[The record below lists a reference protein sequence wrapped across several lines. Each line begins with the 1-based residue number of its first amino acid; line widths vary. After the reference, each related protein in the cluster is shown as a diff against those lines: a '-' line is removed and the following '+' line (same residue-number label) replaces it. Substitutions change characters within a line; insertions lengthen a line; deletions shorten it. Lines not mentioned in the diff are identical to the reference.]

1 MAEPFIRRY
10 EAEDRDD
17 VAHVCLL
24 TGDSGTDARGLHRD
38 DSIVADV
45 FCLPYL
51 EYAPDLAFVVDD
63 GTGTAVGYII
73 GVADTDAFSRWFVES
88 WWPPL
93 ASRYPVQTP
102 PADLQDQWATDAS
115 TRRTNDHPEYPAHL
129 HIDLLPAVQGRGFGR
144 ALVETFLDT
153 LRDRGVPGVHL
164 GARADNDGALAFYPR
179 VGFEALPPSD
189 GVVTFVRRL

>member
-1 MAEPFIRRY
+1 MTEPFIRRY

-17 VAHVCLL
+17 VARVCLL

-51 EYAPDLAFVVDD
+51 EYAPELAFVIDD

-73 GVADTDAFSRWFVES
+73 GVTDTDAFYRWFAET

-93 ASRYPVQTP
+93 ALRYPVSTP
-102 PADLQDQWATDAS
+102 PADTQDEWVVDAS
-115 TRRTNDHPEYPAHL
+115 GLRTNENPEYPAHL
-129 HIDLLPAVQGRGFGR
+129 HIDMLPPAQGRGFGR
-144 ALVETFLDT
+144 ALIETFVDV

-164 GARADNDGALAFYPR
+164 GASADNAGALAFYPR
-179 VGFEALPPSD
+179 VGFEALPSN
-189 GVVTFVRRL
+189 GGSVTFVRRL